1 MIAEVTVI
9 PPRFPSLYAAA
20 APSLPGGRRR
30 DSGGRWRSVKLA
42 QRLGAETSRSPAEVR
57 AVRRR
62 RQVSFATPAHRLK
75 CRRRN
80 RKRATEM
87 AANLPALSGG
97 QLVVGCL
104 KAHQVEMAFSVA
116 GESYLEVLDALYDAP
131 EIRLITCRQEGGAA
145 FMAEAYAKATGKPG
159 VLLVTRGPGA
169 CNASIG
175 IHTAFQDST
184 PMVVLIG
191 QVARHQLDREAF
203 QEVDFRKMFAPLA
216 KWVAQIDLAE
226 RVPELV
232 NQAFQVATSGRPG
245 PVVLALPED
254 MLRDHSAAAVVGPYR
269 AVRAHPGAADL
280 AELRRLLVAAER
292 PIMLVGGGGWDDRAC
307 YDITKF
313 AEANQLPV
321 CCSFRR
327 QDIVD
332 NRSPSFVGDLGT
344 GASAALVARIKESD
358 LVLAVGAR
366 IGEIT
371 SQSYSLLGIPE
382 PGKVLVHVHAG
393 AEELGRV
400 FRPSL
405 PIQSGMPE
413 FAVAAAALSPV
424 PTPRWSDWRAAVRS
438 EYEAGLVPTAAG
450 AALDLGKVMTWLRDR
465 LPDDAIVTS
474 DAGNFSGW
482 PNRFLQYRRPGRQLG
497 PTSGAMGYGVPAA
510 VAAKLVHPDRL
521 VVGFC
526 GDGGFMMT
534 GQELATAM
542 LEGTGPIILVFNNAM
557 YGTIRM
563 HQERRFPGRVV
574 GTALKNPDFIGIARA
589 YGIFGASVSRTEE
602 FAPAFE
608 EAAAGKGPAIIELK
622 MDPELITT
630 RTTLSEIRREAE
642 ARQVQGMEV

>member
-1 MIAEVTVI
+1 MATN
-9 PPRFPSLYAAA
+9 L
-20 APSLPGGRRR
+20 APS
-30 DSGGRWRSVKLA
+30 
-42 QRLGAETSRSPAEVR
+42 
-57 AVRRR
+57 
-62 RQVSFATPAHRLK
+62 
-75 CRRRN
+75 
-80 RKRATEM
+80 
-87 AANLPALSGG
+87 SGG
-97 QLVVGCL
+97 QLVVAAL
-104 KAHQVEMAFSVA
+104 RAHRVEMAFSVA
-116 GESYLEVLDALYDAP
+116 GESYLEVLDALFDAP
-131 EIRLITCRQEGGAA
+131 EIRLVTCRQEGGAA
-145 FMAEAYAKATGKPG
+145 FMAEAYGKLTGRPG

-184 PMVVLIG
+184 PMVVLVG
-191 QVARHQLDREAF
+191 QVARHQIDREAF

-226 RVPELV
+226 RVPELIG
-232 NQAFQVATSGRPG
+232 QAFQVATSGRPG

-254 MLRDHSAAAVVGPYR
+254 MLRDRRTVPVTGPYR

-280 AELRRLLVAAER
+280 AELRRLLAAAER
-292 PIMLVGGGGWDDRAC
+292 PLLLVGGSGWSDAAC
-307 YDITKF
+307 RDIGSF
-313 AEANQLPV
+313 AEADDLPV

-327 QDIVD
+327 QDILD
-332 NRSPSFVGDLGT
+332 NHSPCFIGDLGT
-344 GASAALVARIKESD
+344 GAAPTLVARVKAAD

-371 SQSYSLLGIPE
+371 SQSYSLMDIPD
-382 PGKVLVHVHAG
+382 PGKTLIHVHTA

-400 FRPSL
+400 FRPTL

-413 FAVAAAALSPV
+413 FAAAAAALPPIAS
-424 PTPRWSDWRAAVRS
+424 PRWSAWRSAARA
-438 EYEAGLVPTAAG
+438 EYEEGLVPSPSAG
-450 AALDLGKVMTWLRDR
+450 PLDLGRIMGWLRER

-482 PNRFLQYRRPGRQLG
+482 PNRYLQYRRPGRQLG

-521 VVGFC
+521 VVGFV

-534 GQELATAM
+534 GQELATSLA
-542 LEGTGPIILVFNNAM
+542 EGTGPIILLFNNAM

-574 GTALKNPDFIGIARA
+574 GTALKNPDFPTLARA
-589 YGIFGASVSRTEE
+589 YGAFSARIARTED

-608 EAAAGKGPAIIELK
+608 EAAAGKRAAVIELA
-622 MDPELITT
+622 MDPEEITT
-630 RTTLSEIRREAE
+630 RTTLAAIRRQAE
-642 ARQVQGMEV
+642 ARASGATA

>member
-1 MIAEVTVI
+1 M
-9 PPRFPSLYAAA
+9 
-20 APSLPGGRRR
+20 
-30 DSGGRWRSVKLA
+30 
-42 QRLGAETSRSPAEVR
+42 
-57 AVRRR
+57 
-62 RQVSFATPAHRLK
+62 ATNQAL
-75 CRRRN
+75 
-80 RKRATEM
+80 
-87 AANLPALSGG
+87 LSGG
-97 QLVVGCL
+97 QLVVAALC
-104 KAHQVEMAFSVA
+104 AHRVDMAFSVA
-116 GESYLEVLDALYDAP
+116 GESYLEVLDALYDTP
-131 EIRLITCRQEGGAA
+131 DIHLVTCRQEGGAA
-145 FMAEAYAKATGKPG
+145 FMAEAYGKLTGTPG

-184 PMVVLIG
+184 PMVVLVG
-191 QVARHQLDREAF
+191 QVARHQIDREAF

-216 KWVAQIDLAE
+216 KWVAQIDMAE
-226 RVPELV
+226 RVPELI
-232 NQAFQVATSGRPG
+232 NQAFQIAVSGRPG

-254 MLRDHSAAAVVGPYR
+254 MLRERCAAPVVGPYR
-269 AVRAHPGAADL
+269 AVRAQPGAADL
-280 AELRRLLVAAER
+280 AELRRLLAAAER
-292 PIMLVGGGGWDDRAC
+292 PVMLVGGSGWNDEACRDIAAFARAN
-307 YDITKF
+307 D
-313 AEANQLPV
+313 LPV

-332 NRSPSFVGDLGT
+332 NRLPCFVGDLGT
-344 GASAALVARIKESD
+344 GASPSLVALVKESD
-358 LVLAVGAR
+358 LLLAVGAR

-371 SQSYSLLGIPE
+371 SQSYSLLGIPD
-382 PGKVLVHVHAG
+382 PGKVLIHVHAS

-400 FRPSL
+400 FRPTL
-405 PIQSGMPE
+405 AIQSGMPE
-413 FAVAAAALSPV
+413 FAAAAAALAPV
-424 PTPRWSDWRAAVRS
+424 ATGRWSAWREAARAD
-438 EYEAGLVPTAAG
+438 YEAGLVPARAG
-450 AALDLGKVMTWLRDR
+450 GLLDLGAIMGWLRDR

-510 VAAKLVHPDRL
+510 VAAKLVHSDRL

-574 GTALKNPDFIGIARA
+574 GTALKNPDFLALARA
-589 YGIFGASVSRTEE
+589 YGTFGASVTRTEE

-608 EAAAGKGPAIIELK
+608 EAAAHRGAAIIELK
-622 MDPELITT
+622 MDPEIITT
-630 RTTLSEIRREAE
+630 RATLSEIRRQAL
-642 ARQVQGMEV
+642 ARQAEQVEA

>member
-1 MIAEVTVI
+1 MT
-9 PPRFPSLYAAA
+9 
-20 APSLPGGRRR
+20 
-30 DSGGRWRSVKLA
+30 
-42 QRLGAETSRSPAEVR
+42 T
-57 AVRRR
+57 
-62 RQVSFATPAHRLK
+62 
-75 CRRRN
+75 
-80 RKRATEM
+80 
-87 AANLPALSGG
+87 NLLSGG
-97 QLVVGCL
+97 QLVVAAL
-104 KAHQVEMAFSVA
+104 RAHRVDMAFSVA
-116 GESYLEVLDALYDAP
+116 GESYLEVLDALFDAP
-131 EIRLITCRQEGGAA
+131 EIRLVTCRQEGGAA
-145 FMAEAYAKATGKPG
+145 FMAEAYGKLTGKPG
-159 VLLVTRGPGA
+159 LLLVTRGPGA

-184 PMVVLIG
+184 PMVVLVG
-191 QVARHQLDREAF
+191 QVARHQIDREAF

-216 KWVAQIDLAE
+216 KWVAQIDMAE
-226 RVPELV
+226 RVPELI

-269 AVRAHPGAADL
+269 PVRAHPGAADL

-307 YDITKF
+307 YDITMF

-344 GASAALVARIKESD
+344 GASAALVARMKESD
-358 LVLAVGAR
+358 VVLAVGAR

-371 SQSYSLLGIPE
+371 SQSYSLLGIPD
-382 PGKVLVHVHAG
+382 PGKVLIHVHPG

-413 FAVAAAALSPV
+413 FAAAAAALPAV
-424 PTPRWSDWRAAVRS
+424 PAPRWSDWRAAVRS
-438 EYEAGLVPTAAG
+438 DYEAGLVPMPTAAG
-450 AALDLGKVMTWLRDR
+450 ASLDLGGVMTWLRGR
-465 LPDDAIVTS
+465 LPDNAIVTS

-534 GQELATAM
+534 GQEIATSM
-542 LEGTGPIILVFNNAM
+542 LEGVGPIILVFNNAM

-574 GTALKNPDFIGIARA
+574 GTALKNPDFLGLARA

-622 MDPELITT
+622 MDPEMITT

>member
-1 MIAEVTVI
+1 LVPAKIAFWSDCPDHRH
-9 PPRFPSLYAAA
+9 PPERCIAQPAHNTGAHKPLS
-20 APSLPGGRRR
+20 PRRR
-30 DSGGRWRSVKLA
+30 IVSNGAPDQQRSNPSM
-42 QRLGAETSRSPAEVR
+42 T
-57 AVRRR
+57 
-62 RQVSFATPAHRLK
+62 
-75 CRRRN
+75 
-80 RKRATEM
+80 
-87 AANLPALSGG
+87 ANFPLLSGG
-97 QLVVGCL
+97 QLVVAAL
-104 KAHQVEMAFSVA
+104 RAHGVEMAFSVA
-116 GESYLEVLDALYDAP
+116 GESYLEVLDALFDAP

-184 PMVVLIG
+184 PMVVLVG

-203 QEVDFRKMFAPLA
+203 QEVDFRRMFSPLA

-226 RVPELV
+226 RVPELI
-232 NQAFQVATSGRPG
+232 NQAFQTAVSGRPG

-254 MLRDHSAAAVVGPYR
+254 MLRDCRAAAVTGPYR
-269 AVRAHPGAADL
+269 AVHAHPGAADL
-280 AELRRLLVAAER
+280 AEMRRLLAAAAR
-292 PIMLVGGGGWDDRAC
+292 PVILVGGGSWSDAAC
-307 YDITKF
+307 ADIARF
-313 AEANQLPV
+313 AEANDVPV

-332 NRSPSFVGDLGT
+332 NRLGVYVGDLGT
-344 GASAALVARIKESD
+344 GAAPSLVARIKAAD

-371 SQSYSLLGIPE
+371 SQSYSLLGIPDPE
-382 PGKVLVHVHAG
+382 KVLIHVHPA

-400 FRPSL
+400 FRPTL
-405 PIQSGMPE
+405 AMQSGVAE
-413 FAVAAAALSPV
+413 FAAAAAALAPI
-424 PTPRWSDWRAAVRS
+424 PAPRWAAWRQSARA
-438 EYEAGLVPTAAG
+438 EYEAGLMPSRLTDMP
-450 AALDLGKVMTWLRDR
+450 ALDLGLVMLWLRER

-510 VAAKLVHPDRL
+510 VGASLAYPGRI

-526 GDGGFMMT
+526 GDGGFLMT
-534 GQELATAM
+534 GQEIATA
-542 LEGTGPIILVFNNAM
+542 LAEGATPIILVFDNGM

-574 GTALKNPDFIGIARA
+574 GTDLKNPDFLALARA
-589 YGIFGASVSRTEE
+589 YGAYGAQVARTEE

-608 EAAAGKGPAIIELK
+608 AAVAARRAAIIALK
-622 MDPELITT
+622 IDPEMITT
-630 RTTLSEIRREAE
+630 RTTLSALRRQAE
-642 ARQVQGMEV
+642 TAKA